1 MKYLTYLLFFL
12 LSCML
17 AQSPLH
23 SQNLLKKLKDKA
35 EDKVVNKVFGEDNSG
50 TTTGTSTGTAASS
63 GTETRQGRMQN
74 TSGGGLVSTPP
85 DVKKNLTA
93 ARSSFASGSYGDA
106 RYAAR
111 QALLGV
117 EMEMG
122 KQVLASLP
130 QKVDGLEA
138 DPSQDR
144 VTSTGIGFVGLAMER
159 TYRSDEKELRI
170 LVNNDA
176 LLLSSVNV
184 YLNAGYVSTDEP
196 GKKVVQFQNY
206 KSLLSYDDAS
216 GYTLNV
222 PFGQSSMFSVQ
233 GINYSSEDAFM
244 TAAGQFDIEKIKK
257 GLGEK

>member
-1 MKYLTYLLFFL
+1 MKYIFYVLFFL
-12 LSCML
+12 LSSML
-17 AQSPLH
+17 TQSPLH

-50 TTTGTSTGTAASS
+50 TATGASSGTATSS
-63 GTETRQGRMQN
+63 GTETRQSRMQN

-85 DVKKNLTA
+85 DVRKNLTA
-93 ARSSFASGSYGDA
+93 ARSAFTSGNFGDA

-117 EMEMG
+117 EMELG
-122 KQVLASLP
+122 KRVLASLP
-130 QKVDGLEA
+130 QKVDGLET

-144 VTSTGIGFVGLAMER
+144 VTSTGIGFVGLTMER

-176 LLLSSVNV
+176 LLLSSVNI
-184 YLNAGYVSTDEP
+184 YLNAGYVSSDEP
-196 GKKVVQFQNY
+196 EKKVVQFQNY
-206 KSLLSYDDAS
+206 KALLSYDDAS

-233 GINYSSEDAFM
+233 GINYSNENTFM
-244 TAAGQFDIEKIKK
+244 AAAGQFDIEKIKK

>member
-1 MKYLTYLLFFL
+1 MKYVSYVLFFL

-17 AQSPLH
+17 TQSPLH

-50 TTTGTSTGTAASS
+50 TSTGTSSGTAASS
-63 GTETRQGRMQN
+63 GTQTGQDRMQN

-85 DVKKNLTA
+85 DVKKNLA
-93 ARSSFASGSYGDA
+93 AASSAFKSGNYGEA
-106 RYAAR
+106 RYSAR

-122 KQVLASLP
+122 KKVLASLP
-130 QKVDGLEA
+130 QKVDGLDA

-159 TYRSDEKELRI
+159 TYRSDAKELHI

-176 LLLSSVNV
+176 LMLSSVNL
-184 YLNAGYVSTDEP
+184 YMNAGYVSTDEP
-196 GKKVVQFQNY
+196 GKKVIQFQNH

-233 GINYSSEDAFM
+233 GINYSSENAFM
-244 TAAGQFDIEKIKK
+244 AAAGQFDIEKIKK